1 MTDFSKGLE
10 GVVAGKTS
18 ICTVGRHG
26 DDLRYRGYSINDMPL
41 GTEFEEVAYLLL
53 YETLPT
59 ILQLKTFKEELSKR
73 LILPVEVRDSL
84 KSLPEQT
91 HPMDVLR
98 TGVSLLG
105 CFYPDDESNQMD
117 APLRL
122 LATLPDMLLCWH
134 LHHEGRETVYG
145 SYQGISHRFMHGLSG
160 KEPKPE
166 HVKMMDMSLILYAE
180 HEFNAST
187 FASRI
192 CTSTIS
198 DMYSSICTGIGT
210 LKGKLHGGANEA
222 AMDML
227 DRFKSIADAQ
237 KFLDE
242 AFRKKEKIMG
252 FGHRVYKVCD
262 PRHAVIKELSHLL
275 AKETGNEKL
284 FEIAESVEAR
294 LKKEKGMFP
303 NLDFF
308 SGVFYRLLGIPIPMY
323 TPLFVF
329 SRVAGWAAHCLEQRA
344 DNRLIR
350 PTAIYEGS
358 GPRDWVLPKDRK

>member
-1 MTDFSKGLE
+1 MSDFSKGLE
-10 GVVAGKTS
+10 GIVAGKTS
-18 ICTVGRHG
+18 ICTVGQHG
-26 DDLRYRGYSINDMPL
+26 DDLRYRGYSINDMPF

-53 YETLPT
+53 NGVLPSAA
-59 ILQLKTFKEELSKR
+59 QLKSFKAELAKR
-73 LILPVEVRDSL
+73 LVLPIEVRDAL
-84 KSLPEQT
+84 QSLPEHT

-105 CFYPDDESNQMD
+105 CFHADDEKSPMD

-134 LHHEGRETVYG
+134 NHHEGKGVEMG
-145 SYQGISHRFMHGLSG
+145 EYQGISHRFMKGLYG

-166 HVKMMDMSLILYAE
+166 HVKMMNMSLILYAE

-187 FASRI
+187 FAART
-192 CTSTIS
+192 CTSTLS

-222 AMDML
+222 AMEML
-227 DRFKSIADAQ
+227 EQFHSIDDAQ
-237 KFLDE
+237 KFLDN
-242 AFRKKEKIMG
+242 AFKNKVKIMG

-262 PRHAVIKELSHLL
+262 PRHSVIKELSRQL
-275 AKETGNEKL
+275 ATETGNQKL
-284 FEIAESVEAR
+284 FDLAESVEIR
-294 LKKEKGMFP
+294 LKTEKKMFP

-308 SGVFYRLLGIPIPMY
+308 SGIFYRMLEIPIPMY

-329 SRVAGWAAHCLEQRA
+329 SRVAGWSAHCLEQRA
-344 DNRLIR
+344 DNRLMR
-350 PTAIYEGS
+350 PTALYEGPA
-358 GPRDWVLPKDRK
+358 PRDWIAIKNR